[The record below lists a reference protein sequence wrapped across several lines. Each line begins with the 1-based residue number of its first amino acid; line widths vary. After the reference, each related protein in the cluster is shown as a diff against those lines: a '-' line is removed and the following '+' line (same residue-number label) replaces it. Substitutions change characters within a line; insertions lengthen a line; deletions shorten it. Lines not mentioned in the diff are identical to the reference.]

1 MNKDLITDLSWG
13 ASILVVALAAT
24 WARQAGHVDA
34 DTVTRLVVGMNGLMV
49 ASFGNRMPK
58 TFVPDA
64 FARRV
69 RRVGGWS
76 FVISGLIYTALFVF
90 APLQVAA
97 LGGSAAVV
105 TGIAVTIGY
114 CLTLRAKAKA
124 STLQG

>member
-1 MNKDLITDLSWG
+1 MKKDLITDFSWG

-24 WARQAGHVDA
+24 WARKAGHIDG
-34 DTVTRLVVGMNGLMV
+34 DTVTRLVVGINGLMI

-76 FVISGLIYTALFVF
+76 FVISGLVYTALFVF

-97 LGGSAAVV
+97 IGGSAAVV
-105 TGIAVTIGY
+105 AGIAVTVAY
-114 CLTLRAKAKA
+114 CLSLRAKAKA
-124 STLQG
+124 SSVQG